1 MLLWDKVGG
10 LQPTRSPAPRGVL
23 CKSRRL
29 PGWPASRRMQRP
41 LAAPPNRTRVSSQK
55 RWEEARRGGSQGPAC
70 GANACHWA
78 LPTVYRDLVY
88 TPYKAPTSSVPPDDS
103 WCISLLNFLNRGKKI
118 YTCKCKF
125 CHCDRLC
132 VCSSA
137 PSSTSA
143 TLCSHRHCFRNLPI
157 APNERRAQ
165 EVAAGLSLPCPA
177 RQPRGPLPLSLAPR
191 ICLFQVRPARGL
203 ARCLIVRVWRLCD
216 VGVRPCRG
224 VCRRFA
230 PRQGG
235 TASPCPP
242 RSWRVPVARW
252 RALRLF
258 PPFLTLA
265 FFF

>member
-1 MLLWDKVGG
+1 M
-10 LQPTRSPAPRGVL
+10 
-23 CKSRRL
+23 
-29 PGWPASRRMQRP
+29 
-41 LAAPPNRTRVSSQK
+41 
-55 RWEEARRGGSQGPAC
+55 
-70 GANACHWA
+70 
-78 LPTVYRDLVY
+78 
-88 TPYKAPTSSVPPDDS
+88 
-103 WCISLLNFLNRGKKI
+103 
-118 YTCKCKF
+118 
-125 CHCDRLC
+125 
-132 VCSSA
+132 
-137 PSSTSA
+137 
-143 TLCSHRHCFRNLPI
+143 LCSHRHCFRNLPI

-165 EVAAGLSLPCPA
+165 EVAAGLSLPRPA

-203 ARCLIVRVWRLCD
+203 ARCLIVRVWRPWD

-265 FFF
+265 FFFLSPKNVFLLSLPNPFSLIGTQNLPRGISGEVRQRGCG